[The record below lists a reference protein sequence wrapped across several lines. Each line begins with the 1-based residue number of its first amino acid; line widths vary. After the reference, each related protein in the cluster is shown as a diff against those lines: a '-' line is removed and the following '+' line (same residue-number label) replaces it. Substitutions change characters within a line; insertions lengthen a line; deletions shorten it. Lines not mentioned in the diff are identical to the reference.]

1 MQPGSISKLFSSFLL
16 KLMITSFFHLPGF
29 HIFIVPPTPNTTISV
44 TFSKILKHI
53 SSTCLLKTFFDMDK
67 FKIIFE
73 LVTILLLFWFGFL
86 AVVHVGC

>member
-1 MQPGSISKLFSSFLL
+1 
-16 KLMITSFFHLPGF
+16 MITSFFHLPGF
-29 HIFIVPPTPNTTISV
+29 HIFIAPPTPNTTISV